1 MDCGCP
7 FAVACAGLVLVVYGY
22 GGRQVQLTCAFYE
35 KAFRIQLL
43 QQQRSR
49 MTFVLLI
56 IYMFGDVPTG
66 V

>member
-1 MDCGCP
+1 MGCGCP
-7 FAVACAGLVLVVYGY
+7 FAVACSGLVLVVHGY
-22 GGRQVQLTCAFYE
+22 GGRQVQLTFAFWK

-56 IYMFGDVPTG
+56 IFPFGDVPTG